1 MTHAPLGEVLLA
13 TTTQFTAQCI
23 EVPRPEL
30 VSSLPDPPPF
40 GALVRIVLTPSPP
53 SLGDSGSPLLGQGVI
68 DDFDP
73 FESDPAPITDDA
85 PTALFGLVFHAE
97 TGAIEP
103 GRPLS
108 ALGLTEDELLREQP
122 QIYELL
128 ATRFSAAL
136 IGWTDADGRFR
147 ASLPP
152 RPPRPHARVLTATP
166 ADEKLIAS
174 DLGWLRGLVRG
185 ERVPT
190 GIADELLIAA
200 LRRLWSAS
208 GEGEAFALRAGKEL
222 SRLLAADYERLR
234 TILERLVGE

>member
-1 MTHAPLGEVLLA
+1 MTQAPLGEVLLA

-40 GALVRIVLTPSPP
+40 GALVRILITPSPNNGE
-53 SLGDSGSPLLGQGVI
+53 LGSDSPVIGGQGVI
-68 DDFDP
+68 FDP
-73 FESDPAPITDDA
+73 FESAPAPALDDA
-85 PTALFGLVFHAE
+85 PSALFGLVFHAE

-136 IGWTDADGRFR
+136 IGWTDAGGRFR

-166 ADEKLIAS
+166 ADEKLVVG

-185 ERVPT
+185 ERVPP
-190 GIADELLIAA
+190 GIADELLVAA
-200 LRRLWSAS
+200 LRRLWGASA
-208 GEGEAFALRAGKEL
+208 EGEAFALRAGKEL

-234 TILERLVGE
+234 TLLERLVGE

>member
-1 MTHAPLGEVLLA
+1 MQAPLGEVLLA

-40 GALVRIVLTPSPP
+40 GALVRIVVSPITGGRGAG
-53 SLGDSGSPLLGQGVI
+53 LGEL
-68 DDFDP
+68 DP
-73 FESDPAPITDDA
+73 FESDPAPVMDDA
-85 PTALFGLVFHAE
+85 PVALFGLVFHAE

-108 ALGLTEDELLREQP
+108 AMGLTEDELLREQP

-136 IGWTDADGRFR
+136 IGWTDTGGRFR

-152 RPPRPHARVLTATP
+152 RPPRPHARVLSATS
-166 ADEKLIAS
+166 ADEKLVGA
-174 DLGWLRGLVRG
+174 DLGWLRGLVRA
-185 ERVPT
+185 ERVPPAL
-190 GIADELLIAA
+190 ADELLVAA

-208 GEGEAFALRAGKEL
+208 GEGEAFALRVGKEL

-234 TILERLVGE
+234 TIVERLVGE

>member
-1 MTHAPLGEVLLA
+1 MTPAPLGEVLLA

-40 GALVRIVLTPSPP
+40 GSLVRIQVSPVTGGRQGA
-53 SLGDSGSPLLGQGVI
+53 SL

-73 FESDPAPITDDA
+73 FESAPAPTVDDVPA
-85 PTALFGLVFHAE
+85 TLYGLVFHAE

-136 IGWTDADGRFR
+136 IGWTGSDGRFR

-152 RPPRPHARVLTATP
+152 RPPRPHARVLLATSD
-166 ADEKLIAS
+166 DEKRIGS

-185 ERVPT
+185 ERVPP
-190 GIADELLIAA
+190 GIADELLVAS

-208 GEGEAFALRAGKEL
+208 GEGEAFALRVSREL

-234 TILERLVGE
+234 TMVERLVAE

>member
-40 GALVRIVLTPSPP
+40 GALVCIPVSPVT
-53 SLGDSGSPLLGQGVI
+53 GGQGASL

-73 FESDPAPITDDA
+73 FERDPTPALDDA
-85 PTALFGLVFHAE
+85 PSALFGLVFHAE

-128 ATRFSAAL
+128 ATRFSATL
-136 IGWTDADGRFR
+136 IGWTDAGGRFR

-152 RPPRPHARVLTATP
+152 RPPRPHARVSPASS
-166 ADEKLIAS
+166 ADEKRIGS
-174 DLGWLRGLVRG
+174 DLGWLRGLARG
-185 ERVPT
+185 ERVPP
-190 GIADELLIAA
+190 GIADELLVAS
-200 LRRLWSAS
+200 LRRLWTAS
-208 GEGEAFALRAGKEL
+208 GEGEAFALRASREL

-234 TILERLVGE
+234 TLVERLVAE